1 MIMMT
6 NLLLHFIDNYFML
19 IVMTHIFL
27 SVVMASIVSI
37 YIKKR
42 FVTTGHEHEDLQR
55 LHHMSNKT
63 HFHRLLFHASL
74 HRNNLKSSFN
84 FFFIF
89 NFSMPLVGFIA
100 SFWFAWQLVHTKY
113 ATQVVSNDMLNLD
126 EFGTSFLEVRR
137 VFGEGSFNNIILSK
151 YTSAQKKIHALNI
164 LSSNLTPANLR
175 IIKQTLSSSEDEVRM
190 FGYAIINKAEQ
201 KLAKSINIELELFK
215 EAKERE
221 DEQQMANSAYELAFL
236 YWEMLYSEL
245 SNETLND
252 EFMRQVCYYIEVAIE
267 HFSNQMKEQE
277 DPNEDN
283 ILFKLSRIYQ
293 LYGRY
298 YMRLQEY
305 ENAITQLTI
314 SQELHKENATFVLPY
329 TAEAYFYIGR
339 YDITKSILNQLS
351 LLEINA
357 TIHPLIEQWKRSA

>member
-1 MIMMT
+1 MT
-6 NLLLHFIDNYFML
+6 SNQILHFLDNYFLFFLMLHTFLSLFIAL
-19 IVMTHIFL
+19 IVARYTL
-27 SVVMASIVSI
+27 
-37 YIKKR
+37 KR
-42 FVTTGHEHEDLQR
+42 FVIMGHEHDDLKRLQQIEDKNY
-55 LHHMSNKT
+55 LHH
-63 HFHRLLFHASL
+63 LLFHASL
-74 HRNNLKSSFN
+74 HRNNFKSGFN

-89 NFSMPLVGFIA
+89 NLSMPLIGYIA
-100 SFWFAWQLVHTKY
+100 SLWFAWELVHIKY
-113 ATQVVSNDMLNLD
+113 KENVVTSGILNLD
-126 EFGTSFLEVRR
+126 EFNSSFSEVHR
-137 VFGEGSFNNIILSK
+137 VFGEGSFNNLILNK

-175 IIKQTLSSSEDEVRM
+175 IIKQTLSSPEDEVRM

-215 EAKERE
+215 EAKEKA
-221 DEQQMANSAYELAFL
+221 DEQQMADSAYELAFL

-252 EFMRQVCYYIEVAIE
+252 EFMAQVSYYVKLAIKF
-267 HFSNQMKEQE
+267 FSNQLQRQGNKSEE
-277 DPNEDN
+277 NL
-283 ILFKLSRIYQ
+283 LFKLARIHQ

-314 SQELHKENATFVLPY
+314 SQELHQENATFVLPY
-329 TAEAYFYIGR
+329 TAEAYFYLGR
-339 YDITKSILNQLS
+339 YDLTKSILNQLS

-357 TIHPLIEQWKRSA
+357 TIHPLIDQWKHSA

>member
-1 MIMMT
+1 MIMKT
-6 NLLLHFIDNYFML
+6 NLVFQFIDNYF
-19 IVMTHIFL
+19 IFAVMIHIFL
-27 SVVMASIVSI
+27 SVVIALIVAI

-42 FVTTGHEHEDLQR
+42 FVTTGYEHEDLKR
-55 LHHMSNKT
+55 LQLVENKT
-63 HFHRLLFHASL
+63 HFHRFLFHASL
-74 HRNNLKSSFN
+74 HRNNLKSSFS

-89 NFSMPLVGFIA
+89 NFSMPLVGCITA
-100 SFWFAWQLVHTKY
+100 FWFAWQLVHTKY
-113 ATQVVSNDMLNLD
+113 PTQVVSSDMLNLD

-151 YTSAQKKIHALNI
+151 HTSAQKKIHALNI
-164 LSSNLTPANLR
+164 LSTNLTPANLR

-215 EAKERE
+215 EAKERT
-221 DEQQMANSAYELAFL
+221 DEQQMADSANELAFL

-252 EFMRQVCYYIEVAIE
+252 EFMRQVRYYVELAIE
-267 HFSNQMKEQE
+267 LFSNQFKDQG
-277 DPNEDN
+277 DANEDN
-283 ILFKLSRIYQ
+283 LLFKLSRIHQ

-305 ENAITQLTI
+305 ENAITQLTL

-329 TAEAYFYIGR
+329 TAEAYFYAGR

-357 TIHPLIEQWKRSA
+357 TIHPLIEQWKRSS